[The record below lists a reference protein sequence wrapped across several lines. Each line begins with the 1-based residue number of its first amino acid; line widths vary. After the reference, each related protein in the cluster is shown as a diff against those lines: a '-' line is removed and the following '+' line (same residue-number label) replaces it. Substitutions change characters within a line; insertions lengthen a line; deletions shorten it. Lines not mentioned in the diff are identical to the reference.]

1 MTDAEVIRA
10 YQRQVKELQ
19 EELDSMRESSD
30 TLTSEL
36 ARFMTRIADLTEDF
50 SDETM
55 PEGYELSPYGGQWR
69 WLGCSDSGY
78 LWPTRGM
85 AAADARRRA
94 RLLAEGSAT
103 PGAPPR
109 PWNVD
114 QIKAW
119 YGRHGA
125 RIPRVYPSQVFTAAQ
140 EKRIVEIL
148 AVAIESE
155 VQAWGPHEHEVNTV
169 IGCLHRIA
177 QILRKRL

>member
-19 EELDSMRESSD
+19 EELDGMRE
-30 TLTSEL
+30 EL

-55 PEGYELSPYGGQWR
+55 PVGYTLSSYVSEYYWSRGSCECG
-69 WLGCSDSGY
+69 SH
-78 LWPTRGM
+78 WPTPGM

-119 YGRHGA
+119 YERQGA